1 MQNTLFYWFC
11 YSSKLFWNPIRSSRG
26 NPWLISFL
34 CRPTNWCCG
43 WTALLCLVTS
53 FPLMFWVNGKSV
65 PISFLSPFPIPSH
78 VSLYHLYFTPQLL
91 HFLSS
96 SSTVSLCC
104 FKIDKTH
111 LFLWLSS
118 CFIHR
123 LYLYILVIVV
133 YLWIHY
139 SFYIQSSN
147 CSRFK
152 QFSKLQ
158 MKKRIEIEKNGI
170 RWISMY

>member
-1 MQNTLFYWFC
+1 MFY
-11 YSSKLFWNPIRSSRG
+11 YSSKLFWKPIRSSRG

-65 PISFLSPFPIPSH
+65 PISFLSPFLIPSH
-78 VSLYHLYFTPQLL
+78 VSLYHFYFTPQLS

-96 SSTVSLCC
+96 SYVSTISLCC

-123 LYLYILVIVV
+123 LYFYLLVIIV

-139 SFYIQSSN
+139 GFYIHSSN
-147 CSRFK
+147 YSRCK
-152 QFSKLQ
+152 QFSNLQ
-158 MKKRIEIEKNGI
+158 LEKKDRNRKNGI
-170 RWISMY
+170 SWISMY